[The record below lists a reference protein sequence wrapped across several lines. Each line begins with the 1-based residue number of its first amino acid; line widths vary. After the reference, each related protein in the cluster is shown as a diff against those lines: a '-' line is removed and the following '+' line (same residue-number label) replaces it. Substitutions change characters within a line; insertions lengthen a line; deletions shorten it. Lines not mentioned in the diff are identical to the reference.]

1 MNIKELIIRITKA
14 NGTISPITKEFIC
27 NSDNGFRCQVEIE
40 KGGLP
45 SKNFCNISIFG
56 VSQET
61 AENFTSTV
69 FLPLTY
75 DVRNTVEVIY
85 ENATIFKGTYIKCVG
100 NYSSFPDI
108 SLDLTAYFGYET
120 AISPTK
126 TTSIAEGYPVVSAV
140 SDLAK
145 LMGYQI
151 INNYNLTNKCPQ
163 IELFGTN
170 FDKLQQLEKACKLNI
185 IATDGYIGIAPV
197 NKPVFNTPIEINAG
211 TGMIGY
217 PSFTSDGLNF
227 KTLFNPLLRNGGL
240 ANVKTIVPKASGI
253 WYVASIYTKLSTLE
267 NGVWETEA
275 SCYVNS

>member
-1 MNIKELIIRITKA
+1 MNIKELTIRITKA
-14 NGTISPITKEFIC
+14 NGTINPITKEFIC
-27 NSDNGFRCQVEIE
+27 NSDNGFRCLVEFE

-45 SKNFCNISIFG
+45 SKNTCNISIFG

-75 DVRNTVEVIY
+75 DVRNTVEVIN
-85 ENATIFKGTYIKCVG
+85 EDTTIFKGTYIKCVG

-108 SLDLTAYFGYET
+108 SLDITAYFGYEN
-120 AISPTK
+120 AISITK

-140 SDLAK
+140 GDLAK
-145 LMGYQI
+145 VMGYQL
-151 INNYNLTNKCPQ
+151 INNYNITAKCPQ
-163 IELFGTN
+163 IELYGTN
-170 FDKLQQLEKACKLNI
+170 FEKLQQLETATQTNI
-185 IATDGYIGIAPV
+185 LATDGYIGVAPK
-197 NKPVFNTPIEINAG
+197 NKPVFDVPVEINAG

-217 PSFTSDGLNF
+217 PTFTSEGLMF

-240 ANVKTIVPKASGI
+240 ANIKTIVPKASGT
-253 WYVASIYTKLSTLE
+253 WYVSSIYTKLSTLD

-275 SCYVNS
+275 NCYVNQ